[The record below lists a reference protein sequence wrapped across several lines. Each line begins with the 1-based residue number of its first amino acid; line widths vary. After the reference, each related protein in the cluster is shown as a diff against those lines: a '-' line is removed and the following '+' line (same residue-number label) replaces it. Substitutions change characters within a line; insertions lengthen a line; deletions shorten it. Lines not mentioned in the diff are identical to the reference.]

1 MSHAETTVTNAVAEL
16 THKFSVTWFLL
27 MAVLAVMNDDSP
39 KLIDR
44 LKAALE
50 NDLTLQHDPQIRGA
64 MLEAIAMLEKFE
76 ALKSAPT

>member
-1 MSHAETTVTNAVAEL
+1 MSHGETTVTNAIAEL
-16 THKFSVTWFLL
+16 AHKFSVTWFLL

-50 NDLTLQHDPQIRGA
+50 NDMTLQRDPQIRGA

-76 ALKSAPT
+76 ALRSAPT